1 MKLLVKGKVKEVY
14 ELDESTLRFRF
25 TDQIS
30 VFDKIIPSLIPR
42 KGESLCRT
50 SAHWFKLA
58 KANGMDTHFID
69 MPAPNEMDVKRIRQ
83 VKALDMPDSERNNV
97 MLPLEF
103 ICRHFVAGSMWDRLK
118 SGKVDKRDLGI
129 KGEPVYGMRLPEPL
143 FEVTTKFE
151 EFDRSVTF
159 EEAISSLGLRKEE
172 LDAAKEMTLR
182 MDSIIAR
189 EVEARGLLHV
199 DGKKE
204 YALGAEG
211 QLMLID
217 TFGTADEDR
226 FWDAKAYAQGRFIE
240 LSKEYVRQYYR
251 GTGYHEALM
260 EARETGQ
267 TEPDIEEL
275 PPQMVDDTAELYAKL
290 FERMTGQE
298 F

>member
-14 ELDESTLRFRF
+14 ELDEGRLRFVF

-50 SAHWFKLA
+50 SAFWFEMA
-58 KANGMDTHFID
+58 MANGIDTHYVG
-69 MPAPNEMDVKRIRQ
+69 MPAPNEMDVKRISQ
-83 VKALDMPDSERNNV
+83 VPKLEMPDAERRNV

-118 SGKVDKRDLGI
+118 AGKVDKKDLGI
-129 KGEPVYGMRLPEPL
+129 KGEPEYGMRIPEPL

-151 EFDRSVTF
+151 EFDRAITF
-159 EEAISSLGLRKEE
+159 REAMDSLGLRMEE
-172 LDAAKEMTLR
+172 LEQAREMTLR
-182 MDSIIAR
+182 MDGLISR
-189 EVEARGLLHV
+189 EVEKRGLLHV

-226 FWDAKAYAQGRFIE
+226 FWDRKAYDQGRFVE

-251 GTGYHEALM
+251 GTGYHEELM
-260 EARETGQ
+260 EAREAGQ
-267 TEPDIEEL
+267 AEPDIPEL
-275 PPQMVDDTAELYAKL
+275 PPQMIDDTAELYASL
-290 FERMTGQE
+290 YTRMTGLE

>member
-14 ELDESTLRFRF
+14 ELDAETLRFVF

-50 SAHWFKLA
+50 SAHWFRLA
-58 KANGMDTHFID
+58 KENGMDTHFLD
-69 MPAPNEMDVKRIRQ
+69 MPAPNQMDVRRIRQ
-83 VKALDMPDSERNNV
+83 LPKLDMQGPDRRNV

-103 ICRHFVAGSMWDRLK
+103 ICRHYVAGSMWDRLK
-118 SGKVDKRDLGI
+118 SGKVDKASLGI
-129 KGEPVYGMRLPEPL
+129 RGTPEYGMKLPEPL

-159 EEAISSLGLRKEE
+159 DEAVESLGLLREE
-172 LDAAKEMTLR
+172 LDAAKEMTLK
-182 MDSIIAR
+182 MDSIISR
-189 EVEARGLLHV
+189 QVEARGLMHV

-204 YALGAEG
+204 YGLGSEG

-226 FWDAKAYAQGRFIE
+226 FWDSKAYGDGRFVE

-251 GTGYHEALM
+251 GTRYHEKLM
-260 EARETGQ
+260 EAREAGRA
-267 TEPDIEEL
+267 EPDIPEL
-275 PPQMVDDTAELYAKL
+275 PLQMIEDTAELYAKL
-290 FERMTGQE
+290 FERMTGQG

>member
-14 ELDESTLRFRF
+14 ELDAGTLRFRF

-50 SAHWFKLA
+50 SAYWFQLA
-58 KANGMDTHFID
+58 KSNGMDTHFLG

-83 VKALDMPDSERNNV
+83 VKKLDMPDSERKNV

-118 SGKVDKRDLGI
+118 SGKVDKKDLGI
-129 KGEPVYGMRLPEPL
+129 EGEPEYGMRLPEPL

-151 EFDRSVTF
+151 EFDRSIQF
-159 EEAISSLGLRKEE
+159 REAIGSLGLRKEE
-172 LDAAKEMTLR
+172 LESARDMALK
-182 MDSIIAR
+182 MDSIIAG
-189 EVEARGLLHV
+189 EVEPRGLLHV

-204 YALGAEG
+204 FALGAEG

-217 TFGTADEDR
+217 TFGTLDEDR
-226 FWDAKAYAQGRFIE
+226 FWDAGAYAQGRFVE

-260 EARETGQ
+260 EARELKQ
-267 TEPDIEEL
+267 AEPDIPEL
-275 PPQMVDDTAELYAKL
+275 PLQMIEDTAELYAKL
-290 FERMTGQE
+290 FERITGQR